1 MSWVTVIWSMVASAC
16 LTLAAVHL
24 LAWWRQRTDWAAALF
39 IVSALGTAIMAFT
52 ELRSLHAQTPWEY
65 GVVLRWGHVPFTVLF
80 VALVGFV
87 RLYFRA
93 GRPWL
98 AWTACG
104 LRTLSLVLNFVFS
117 PNLQYRQITG
127 LRHVLFFGELVP
139 VPEGVTNPWVLV
151 AQASSLVFVI
161 FAVDAMF
168 TVWRRGD
175 RPSAVGL
182 VGTIA
187 FFVTAS
193 VGLSVLTFWGL
204 MHLPITP
211 SPYFLGILVAMAYE
225 MSAEAH
231 RAAQLADG
239 LHKKEEWLD
248 LAADSADVGLWLW
261 DFKTN
266 LLWMTDKARLL
277 YGFSTD
283 SQVPFETLL
292 SKLHPHDRD
301 WVVQASR
308 KCSLEGADFRH
319 DYRIVLPDGSTRWF
333 RVLAKAFLTSSG
345 APERMTGVSIDITER
360 KRTELELQQQRNAL
374 AHVTRVSTMGELA
387 ASVTHELGQPLG
399 AILRNAEA
407 AELFLQAPLP
417 DLEEV
422 RAILADIRKDDQRA
436 GAVIDRMRSML
447 KRRQLEPSLLDVNLL
462 AGDVIALARPEADA
476 RKVRLAIEPS
486 SSCLPVLGDRVQ
498 LQQVLLN
505 LLLNAMDATN
515 AATPDQRRVTVRVRV
530 VGTEAEVAVID
541 NGDGIPADALV
552 RVFEPFFTTKPNGL
566 GMGLAISRSIV
577 QAHGGRLQAANNEA
591 GGASFAFTLPAAERG
606 TPGD

>member
-16 LTLAAVHL
+16 LTLAVVHL
-24 LAWWRQRTDWAAALF
+24 LAWWRQRTDRASALF
-39 IVSALGTAIMAFT
+39 IVSALGTALLAFV
-52 ELRSLHAQTPWEY
+52 ELRSLHAETPGEY
-65 GVVLRWGHVPFTVLF
+65 GVVLRWAHVPFWVVF

-104 LRTLSLVLNFVFS
+104 LRTLSLFLDFAFT
-117 PNLQYRQITG
+117 PNLQYRHITG
-127 LRHVLFFGELVP
+127 LRHVRFFGDFVS

-151 AQASSLVFVI
+151 AQASLLVFVI
-161 FAVDAMF
+161 FAADATL

-175 RPSAVGL
+175 RPSAVAL
-182 VGTIA
+182 LGTIV

-193 VGLSVLTFWGL
+193 MGQSVLTFWGL
-204 MHLPITP
+204 ARLPITP
-211 SPYFLGILVAMAYE
+211 SPYFLAILAAMAYE

-231 RAAQLADG
+231 RAAQLADD

-266 LLWMTDKARLL
+266 LLWATEKARVL
-277 YGFSTD
+277 YGFPSD
-283 SQVPFETLL
+283 GQIPFETFL
-292 SKLHPHDRD
+292 SKLHSDDRD
-301 WVVQASR
+301 WVVEASR
-308 KCSLEGADFRH
+308 KCSQEGADFRH
-319 DYRIVLPDGSTRWF
+319 EYRIVMADGSTRWF
-333 RVLAKAFLTSSG
+333 RVLAKAFLAPTG
-345 APERMTGVSIDITER
+345 EPERMTGVSLDITER
-360 KRTELELQQQRNAL
+360 KQTEFELQQRRNEL
-374 AHVTRVSTMGELA
+374 AHVARVSTMGELA

-407 AELFLQAPLP
+407 AELFLQAPSP
-417 DLEEV
+417 DLDEV

-447 KRRQLEPSLLDVNLL
+447 KRRQLAPSLLDVHLL
-462 AGDVIALARPEADA
+462 AGDVVALARPEADA
-476 RKVRLAIEPS
+476 RKLRLTLESA
-486 SSCLPVLGDRVQ
+486 SSCPPVRGDRVQ

-505 LLLNAMDATN
+505 LLLNAMDAVN
-515 AATPDQRRVTVRVRV
+515 ASAPDGRRVTVRVRAA
-530 VGTEAEVAVID
+530 GTEVEVAVSD
-541 NGDGIPADALV
+541 TGLGIPMDALAHL
-552 RVFEPFFTTKPNGL
+552 FEPFFTTKPNGL

-577 QAHGGRLQAANNEA
+577 QAHGGRLWADNNEA
-591 GGASFAFTLPAAERG
+591 GGATFAFILPAAEG
-606 TPGD
+606 GHPA

>member
-24 LAWWRQRTDWAAALF
+24 LAWWRHRTDWAAALF
-39 IVSALGTAIMAFT
+39 IVSALGAAILAFT

-161 FAVDAMF
+161 FAVDATF

-175 RPSAVGL
+175 RPSAIGL
-182 VGTIA
+182 VGTIG

-204 MHLPITP
+204 MRLPITP

-231 RAAQLADG
+231 RAAQLADE

-266 LLWMTDKARLL
+266 LLWVTEKARAL
-277 YGFSTD
+277 YGFASD
-283 SQVPFETLL
+283 GQIPFETLL
-292 SKLHPHDRD
+292 SMVHRDDRD

-308 KCSLEGADFRH
+308 KCVDEGADFRH

-333 RVLAKAFLTSSG
+333 RVLAKSFLAPSG

-360 KRTELELQQQRNAL
+360 KRTELELQQQRSEL

-407 AELFLQAPLP
+407 AELFLQAPSP

-447 KRRQLEPSLLDVNLL
+447 RRRQLEPSLLDVNLL

-476 RKVRLAIEPS
+476 RKLRLALEPDRT
-486 SSCLPVLGDRVQ
+486 CLPVHGDRVQ

-515 AATPDQRRVTVRVRV
+515 AAAPDQRRVTVRVRA
-530 VGTEAEVAVID
+530 VGTDIEVAVID
-541 NGDGIPADALV
+541 NGHGIPAEALA
-552 RVFEPFFTTKPNGL
+552 RVFEPFFTTKPDGL

-577 QAHGGRLQAANNEA
+577 QAHGGRLRADNNEA
-591 GGASFAFTLPAAERG
+591 GGATFAFTLPAAETG